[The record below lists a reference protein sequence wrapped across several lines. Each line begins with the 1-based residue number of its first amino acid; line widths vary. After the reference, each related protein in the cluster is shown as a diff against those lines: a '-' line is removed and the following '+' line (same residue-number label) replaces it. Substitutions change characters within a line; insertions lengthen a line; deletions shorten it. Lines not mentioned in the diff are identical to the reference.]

1 MSNRYL
7 DKVASFAEKRR
18 MARAAVDI
26 AANNPMT
33 TAFGAGGALDG
44 ALSTTAEHGE
54 GDVRVAL
61 RGVRNTIVGGA
72 KGAAAGK
79 ALELGYQHLK
89 RRAAEDPNRFI
100 KHATLIGLSRKALDS
115 WRDTPITTKV
125 SLGIGAT
132 GLGVSVAN
140 YLTNRRRDHYQ
151 AQQTELNQRS
161 LNALNRIHT
170 AIKKS
175 NT

>member
-61 RGVRNTIVGGA
+61 RGWV
-72 KGAAAGK
+72 AAFINKLQSLIRCGRR
-79 ALELGYQHLK
+79 GYKNHI
-89 RRAAEDPNRFI
+89 N
-100 KHATLIGLSRKALDS
+100 LILF
-115 WRDTPITTKV
+115 
-125 SLGIGAT
+125 
-132 GLGVSVAN
+132 
-140 YLTNRRRDHYQ
+140 
-151 AQQTELNQRS
+151 
-161 LNALNRIHT
+161 
-170 AIKKS
+170 
-175 NT
+175 